1 MDSDKE
7 LQRLLDER
15 QKLNDKINE
24 YVKEKYQKYKGMS
37 EEVKD
42 DNPYSRLMA
51 LKRMGVVQN
60 YEKIRDCSVLV
71 VGVGGVGSVL
81 AEMLTRCGL
90 GKLIIYDYDKVELA
104 NMNRLFYTPQQVGL
118 SKVDAAKGTLQSINP
133 EITIEAYNM
142 NITTNNGFEHLL
154 DRIKKGSK
162 NGDRINLVVS
172 CVDNYAARMAIN
184 TACNELDQIWFES
197 GVSEDA
203 MSAHIQ
209 IMIPGET
216 ACFACATPLAVV
228 ESNEHTIKR
237 EGVCAASL
245 PTTMGITAGFL
256 AQNALKF
263 LLDFGDLAFVLAYNA
278 KADFFTNYM
287 IKPNNECKENECRKR
302 QAEKAG
308 NKQENILERLEQ
320 RKKAAKEAF
329 EKENKPSEN
338 EWGIEIVDESDPQND
353 SNKKEDEVK
362 EISEQE
368 IEQNNLDD
376 LMAKLQ
382 NM

>member
-142 NITTNNGFEHLL
+142 NITTNSGFEHLL
-154 DRIKKGSK
+154 DRIKKGGK
-162 NGDRINLVVS
+162 NGERINLVVS

-184 TACNELDQIWFES
+184 TGCNELDQIWFES

-287 IKPNNECKENECRKR
+287 IKPNSECKENECRKR
-302 QAEKAG
+302 QAEKAV

-338 EWGIEIVDESDPQND
+338 EWGIEIVDESGPQSD
-353 SNKKEDEVK
+353 SNKKDDDVK